1 METRIEK
8 RRRQK
13 RESRIR
19 FYKFVV
25 LSSTLLILYFGIKIV
40 NDNIIYLEYFNNPTI
55 LKINLKEKK
64 LDLFG
69 QSYTI
74 DLKILKKVINWRPVF
89 TGLLFYI

>member
-74 DLKILKKVINWRPVF
+74 DLKILKKVIN
-89 TGLLFYI
+89 